1 MQAAG
6 DWDGMMTPPPP
17 PPATAVEYVA
27 PAALGTASFVVGILV
42 EAPVAH
48 ALLVSAALMG
58 GMAAGTVVRLFA
70 RRLRPPRTDG

>member
-1 MQAAG
+1 MQATG
-6 DWDGMMTPPPP
+6 EWDDMVTPP
-17 PPATAVEYVA
+17 ASSSLEYVA

-48 ALLVSAALMG
+48 AFVVSASLVA
-58 GMAAGTVVRLFA
+58 GMAAGTVVRLYA

>member
-1 MQAAG
+1 MQATG
-6 DWDGMMTPPPP
+6 DWDDMVTPP
-17 PPATAVEYVA
+17 ASQTVEYLA

-48 ALLVSAALMG
+48 ALVVSASLVA
-58 GMAAGTVVRLFA
+58 GMAAGTVVRLYA

>member
-17 PPATAVEYVA
+17 ATDVEYVA

-48 ALLVSAALMG
+48 ALLVSVALMG
-58 GMAAGTVVRLFA
+58 GMAAGTAVRLFA
-70 RRLRPPRTDG
+70 CRLRPPRTDG